1 MEKKKSMNRHY
12 VFWGEAKDGLSDWM
26 QWLEDAKEIFALLGE
41 SPSHYAISTLE
52 LEDIKMRPIG
62 GLSRKLANIQ
72 KKGHTMDYA
81 EFDLLRLR
89 DGFWDSLEFYISTCR
104 TRKYENLREMGIPD
118 FIYCAI
124 DLEYVQEHG
133 ELTPVIE
140 QRILQLLERNIVP
153 YEGEVFET
161 RNKIHGLE
169 YIFDCH
175 NEKQLPELVTPNIL
189 MKFDGK
195 EWREI

>member
-1 MEKKKSMNRHY
+1 MVRHY

-41 SPSHYAISTLE
+41 SPNQYSISTVE
-52 LEDIKMRPIG
+52 LEDIKTRPIG
-62 GLSRKLANIQ
+62 GLSRKLTNIK
-72 KKGHTMDYA
+72 KKGHTIKYA
-81 EFDLLRLR
+81 EFDLLREN
-89 DGFWDSLEFYISTCR
+89 FWDTLDFYVSMSR
-104 TRKYENLREMGIPD
+104 TRKSEVVREAGIPD
-118 FIYCAI
+118 LIYCAI

-133 ELTPVIE
+133 GLTPVIE
-140 QRILQLLERNIVP
+140 QRILKLLERNIVP

-161 RNKIHGLE
+161 RNRSHGLE

-175 NEKQLPELVTPNIL
+175 NEKQLPELVTPTIR

-195 EWREI
+195 EWREV